1 MNSIIDHLRSHRSFR
16 KFQTDRVIP
25 KEQLDAIIRATQ
37 SAPSWINGQQYSIIA
52 VQNPERKQK
61 MAELCGNQ
69 PYIAESSVFL
79 VFVAD
84 FYRTHLASE
93 THGGSLTAVENVD
106 ALLVGATD
114 VGLACEN
121 TIIAAESFDLGVVCI
136 GGIRRNM
143 ADVIDFLQLP
153 KYVFPMV
160 GLCIGY
166 PDVEMP
172 IKPRFPKEAVYFEE
186 TYQTDVTDAMA
197 AYDETIIPFSARE
210 GGISWTKRVS
220 AFYDKDYYP
229 SIAETLKQQGF
240 LMKDK
245 N

>member
-1 MNSIIDHLRSHRSFR
+1 MNPIIDHLRNHRSFR
-16 KFQTDRVIP
+16 KFKKDQPIP
-25 KEQLDAIIRATQ
+25 KEQLNAIVRSAQ

-52 VQNPERKQK
+52 IQNPERKQK

-69 PYIAESSVFL
+69 AYIAESSVFL

-84 FYRTHLASE
+84 FYRAQLASQQ
-93 THGGSLTAVENVD
+93 HGGSLSAAENID

-121 TIIAAESFDLGVVCI
+121 AIIAAESLELGVVCI

-143 ADVIDFLQLP
+143 AEVIDFLQLP
-153 KYVFPMV
+153 KHVFPVV
-160 GLCIGY
+160 GLCVGY

-172 IKPRFPKEAVYFEE
+172 IKPRLPKEAIYFEE
-186 TYQTDVTDAMA
+186 TYQSDVAASLA
-197 AYDETIIPFSARE
+197 AYDETIIPFSTRE

-229 SIAETLKQQGF
+229 SIAEALKKQGF
-240 LMKDK
+240 VMKDL
-245 N
+245 

>member
-1 MNSIIDHLRSHRSFR
+1 MNPIIDHLQNHRSFR
-16 KFQTDRVIP
+16 KYKADKTIP
-25 KEQLDAIIRATQ
+25 KAQLDSIIRSAQ

-52 VQNPERKQK
+52 IQNPERKQK
-61 MAELCGNQ
+61 IAELCGNQ
-69 PYIAESSVFL
+69 PYIAECSVFL

-93 THGGSLTAVENVD
+93 QHQGSHSAVENVD

-121 TIIAAESFDLGVVCI
+121 AIIAAESFDLGVVCI

-143 ADVIDFLQLP
+143 ADVIDFLKLP
-153 KYVFPMV
+153 SHVFPVV

-186 TYQTDVTDAMA
+186 TYQTDVADLMS

-240 LMKDK
+240 LMKDV
-245 N
+245 